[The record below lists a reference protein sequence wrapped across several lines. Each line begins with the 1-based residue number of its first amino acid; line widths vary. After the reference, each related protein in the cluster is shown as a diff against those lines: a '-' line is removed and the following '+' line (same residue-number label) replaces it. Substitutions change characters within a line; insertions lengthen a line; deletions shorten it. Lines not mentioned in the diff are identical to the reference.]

1 MLTKINKEKTNFF
14 TAVFFLLLAVSFLFN
29 VSSAG
34 AAGISGDTENISSYL
49 KNIAISDEVKLGG
62 TPQSIPTMIGI
73 ILYELLGLLGVLCL
87 LLIIYAG
94 IKWMLAEG
102 AEETI
107 AESKAIIKTAIIGV
121 IIIMGSYAL
130 TYFVIEKV
138 IESTTL
144 GPGGQIQTDVS
155 GGVKGGPEQPGCCC
169 YYLRDHETRATSG
182 TKFPSFS
189 SECNSAGCNAYLAE
203 ESAITDCN
211 PVWSQSS
218 CDQVRCPY

>member
-1 MLTKINKEKTNFF
+1 MLTKTNKEKTKFF

-29 VSSAG
+29 LPSAG
-34 AAGISGDTENISSYL
+34 AAGISGDTKNISSYL
-49 KNIAISDEVKLGG
+49 REIAISPEVGLGG
-62 TPQSIPTMIGI
+62 TPTTIPTMIGR
-73 ILYELLGLLGVLCL
+73 ILYGLLGLLGVLCL

-138 IESTTL
+138 IESTTIYKTNL
-144 GPGGQIQTDVS
+144 GAGGQIQTDVS
-155 GGVKGGPEQPGCCC
+155 GGVRGLGCCC
-169 YYLRDHETRATSG
+169 YRLFQGGAYTNY
-182 TKFPSFS
+182 KFIS
-189 SECNSAGCNAYLAE
+189 SEEECTSNTCSAYINSHPGVYGCE
-203 ESAITDCN
+203 
-211 PVWSQSS
+211 PKWSSNS
-218 CDQVRCPY
+218 CDQVSCP

>member
-73 ILYELLGLLGVLCL
+73 ILYGLLGLLGVLCL